1 MLCISVGHYAF
12 QTIFVHRNHFTLE
25 TNHKPL
31 EWLAMVSM
39 PMDRGADGSIH
50 FKILTLKFYNEQGLN
65 T

>member
-1 MLCISVGHYAF
+1 
-12 QTIFVHRNHFTLE
+12 
-25 TNHKPL
+25 L